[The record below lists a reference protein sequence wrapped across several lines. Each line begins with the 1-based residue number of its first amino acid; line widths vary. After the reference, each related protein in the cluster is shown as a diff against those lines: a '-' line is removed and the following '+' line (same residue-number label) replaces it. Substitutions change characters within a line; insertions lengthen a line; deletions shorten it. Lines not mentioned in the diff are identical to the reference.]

1 MRGLFYLLSLTRL
14 WKAMLD
20 CHQSQRQA
28 IGAAR
33 QLDDIVSNR
42 YSSDAHLE
50 ATLQL
55 EQELLNWVFRFSCWV
70 ASQKGYVRALNN
82 WLRKCL
88 LYEPE
93 ETADGIAPFSP
104 GRMGAPPVFVIC
116 NQWSQALDTISEK
129 EVVETMRY
137 FAAAVLQ
144 LWERDKV
151 EMRQRM
157 TVNGETE
164 LKVKNLERE
173 DQKIHKEIQELDK
186 RIVLVSGEG
195 NSLSVAGQVVY
206 QSETSSNTSFQLSMQ
221 RIFEA
226 MEKFTASSLK
236 VYEELLQRSEELRL
250 SEEQDTFS

>member
-1 MRGLFYLLSLTRL
+1 
-14 WKAMLD
+14 MLD
-20 CHQSQRQA
+20 CHQSQLQA

-70 ASQKGYVRALNN
+70 ASQKGYVKALNS
-82 WLRKCL
+82 WLLKCL

-129 EVVETMRY
+129 EVIETMRY
-137 FAAAVLQ
+137 FAASVLQ
-144 LWERDKV
+144 LWERDKS

-157 TVNGETE
+157 TVNKETE

-186 RIVLVSGEG
+186 RIVLVSGDA
-195 NSLSVAGQVVY
+195 NSLSVTGHVVY

-236 VYEELLQRSEELRL
+236 AYEELLQRSEDLRL
-250 SEEQDTFS
+250 AGEQDTFS